1 MAYWNPLII
10 DSFEPLINLNS
21 LKKNMKK
28 STLILNAVIAVS
40 LTAFVACSTPA
51 PEEAPAEETV
61 VEEPVVEEP
70 VVEEVVDTTAV
81 ETPAE

>member
-1 MAYWNPLII
+1 VII
-10 DSFEPLINLNS
+10 DNFDRLINQNS
-21 LKKNMKK
+21 FNKNMKK

-51 PEEAPAEETV
+51 AEEAPAEEVV
-61 VEEPVVEEP
+61 VEEVVEEP
-70 VVEEVVDTTAV
+70 VVEEVVDTTAAAA